1 MSKKNNKIFVCVSPE
16 ADIREKMVC
25 ELAMRIGLVT
35 IRSDAKKI
43 LRHSVYDIELSEAY
57 FVLVDNFAFRDSP
70 STTQRLYEM
79 AARGIAVI
87 VGVKKMPREYEI
99 ISDIYYPEHLF

>member
-1 MSKKNNKIFVCVSPE
+1 MSKKNNKIMVCVSLDY
-16 ADIREKMVC
+16 AIRLNMVC
-25 ELAMRIGLVT
+25 ELAVRCRLAV

-43 LRHSVYDIELSEAY
+43 MQHSIYDVNLSEAY
-57 FVLVDNFAFRDSP
+57 YVLVDDFNFRDSL

-87 VGVKKMPREYEI
+87 VGVRKIPRDFEFLC
-99 ISDIYYPEHLF
+99 DIYYPENLL

>member
-16 ADIREKMVC
+16 TDIREKMVC
-25 ELAMRIGLVT
+25 DLVT

-79 AARGIAVI
+79 AARGIAII

>member
-25 ELAMRIGLVT
+25 ELAMRVGLVT

-43 LRHSVYDIELSEAY
+43 LHHSVYDIELSEAF
-57 FVLVDNFAFRDSP
+57 FVLVDNFAFRDSQT
-70 STTQRLYEM
+70 TTQRLYEM

-87 VGVKKMPREYEI
+87 VGVKKMPREYEF